1 MTIVWILTGIN
12 VVVCILSTI
21 NMLKVQKDI
30 RMIQELILKSK
41 NIYDPFPNPSCI
53 VPKGFPNK
61 ED

>member
-21 NMLKVQKDI
+21 NTLKVQKDI
-30 RMIQELILKSK
+30 RMLQELILTE
-41 NIYDPFPNPSCI
+41 
-53 VPKGFPNK
+53 